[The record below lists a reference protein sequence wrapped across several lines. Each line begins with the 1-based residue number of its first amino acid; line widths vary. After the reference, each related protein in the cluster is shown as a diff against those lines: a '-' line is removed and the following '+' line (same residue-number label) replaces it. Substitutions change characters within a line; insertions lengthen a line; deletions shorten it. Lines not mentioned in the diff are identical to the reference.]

1 MMRLT
6 VKAVTP
12 AVISEQVIL
21 TLEYLLGFGTSAI
34 TTPCLASVNFRSM
47 FPEAACDP
55 FVQPPKPFFPESA
68 MRHSTKKK
76 MNDKSINRNSPAHA
90 MSQ

>member
-1 MMRLT
+1 MRLT

-21 TLEYLLGFGTSAI
+21 TLEYLLGFGTSAM
-34 TTPCLASVNFRSM
+34 TTPCLAAVNFRSM

-55 FVQPPKPFFPESA
+55 FVQPPKPFLPESA
-68 MRHSTKKK
+68 IRHSTTKKK
-76 MNDKSINRNSPAHA
+76 KKK
-90 MSQ
+90 